1 MATEVQN
8 HTEPSLTS
16 LVSGIVN
23 DIQDLVKQQLQLTR
37 REIEEDLRKT
47 KEAASILALG
57 LAIAFLGAIPFCLM
71 LVHLLHWLASPALTD
86 PARLP
91 LWACHGVVAVVLF
104 VLGASLAAVGRQK
117 FKSVHPLDNPA
128 TEALKENV
136 QWLTK
141 PK

>member
-8 HTEPSLTS
+8 HSDTSLTS
-16 LVSGIVN
+16 LVTGIVS

-37 REIEEDLRKT
+37 REIEDDLRKT

-57 LAIAFLGAIPFCLM
+57 LGIAFLGAIPFCLM
-71 LVHLLHWLASPALTD
+71 LVHLLHWLTSPAPTD

-91 LWACHGVVAVVLF
+91 LWACHGVVALVLF
-104 VLGASLAAVGRQK
+104 VIGGSLAAVGRGK
-117 FKSVHPLDNPA
+117 FNTVRPLENT

-136 QWLTK
+136 QWLNK

>member
-8 HTEPSLTS
+8 HSEASVTS
-16 LVSGIVN
+16 LVSGIVS
-23 DIQDLVKQQLQLTR
+23 DIQDLVKQQLELTR
-37 REIEEDLRKT
+37 REIEADLRKT

-57 LAIAFLGAIPFCLM
+57 LGIAFLGAIPFCLM
-71 LVHLLHWLASPALTD
+71 LVHLLHWLTSPTPMD

-91 LWACHGVVAVVLF
+91 LWACHGVVALVLL
-104 VLGASLAAVGRQK
+104 VIGGSLAAVGRQK
-117 FKSVHPLDNPA
+117 FNTVRPLETT